1 MTEPNKEPQS
11 GYRGLATYYADLFP
25 VSQPLAD
32 FLLSFVESC
41 RESGHPWL
49 DVGCGTGALV
59 HWLLDQGVNAFGVD
73 PDRDFIEEAK
83 RQSAEREGHFAI
95 GGMNDFGSFAHR
107 DFGVITCL
115 GNVLAQAE
123 DIHQIDRFIQR
134 TSRSLIPDGNLIV
147 QTVNYDR
154 VLMNEDF
161 TFPVLE
167 RTASDGEALGF
178 HRKYSWHGDRL
189 LFETRLEVGHQ
200 IFENQS
206 LLLPLKVEALDSLV
220 RNHFVG
226 TEKWGDF
233 EKHSWTSDSPATIF
247 LCRK

>member
-83 RQSAEREGHFAI
+83 RQSNERAGAFAI
-95 GGMNDFGSFAHR
+95 GGMESFGPFEQGE
-107 DFGVITCL
+107 FGVITCL
-115 GNVLAQAE
+115 GNVLPHAE
-123 DIHQIDRFIQR
+123 DLADVDRFIEKV
-134 TSRSLIPDGNLIV
+134 SRSLLPDGNLII
-147 QTVNYDR
+147 QTVNYNR
-154 VLMNEDF
+154 VLKNEDF

-167 RTASDGEALGF
+167 RTAADGETLGF
-178 HRKYSWHGDRL
+178 HRKYSWRGDRL

-200 IFENQS
+200 NFKNQS

-220 RNHFVG
+220 RNHFAG

-233 EKHSWTSDSPATIF
+233 EKHLWTSDSPATIF